1 MECVQRTTNTQTIIT
16 ERLRKER
23 GGGRFEVRDG
33 LVCRRGMPSGNGGH
47 PRTRPIRQVGYVS
60 TADYVSRW
68 TISPLKTSRRGRF
81 FWLGAVWNTTPGQ
94 AKTQLLD
101 NKQPVNHKGETFSEP
116 N

>member
-1 MECVQRTTNTQTIIT
+1 MGDTP
-16 ERLRKER
+16 ER
-23 GGGRFEVRDG
+23 GPYVRWGTFQPLITSPDG
-33 LVCRRGMPSGNGGH
+33 PFHR
-47 PRTRPIRQVGYVS
+47 
-60 TADYVSRW
+60 
-68 TISPLKTSRRGRF
+68 SRRPEGDVF